1 MVGSSVGRSLP
12 TPLYVQHASS
22 RVSGPPQAIMDL
34 MTKQVHHPVLLSPN
48 SPKEPWD
55 ENAPESPIGK
65 KHKVVETRK
74 PIHHHKI

>member
-1 MVGSSVGRSLP
+1 
-12 TPLYVQHASS
+12 
-22 RVSGPPQAIMDL
+22 MDL